1 VVKVE
6 LPLLSPVEELISPE
20 DEPKL
25 ESKEK
30 AEEMEKSETLSDRYI
45 YFCTLTTPH
54 PLFDDAYPST
64 PRGKQCC
71 LDEFFSSKTGLF
83 EACRA
88 LVSPLLAL
96 LKAIIDVLSQ

>member
-30 AEEMEKSETLSDRYI
+30 AEEMEKSETLSDR
-45 YFCTLTTPH
+45 
-54 PLFDDAYPST
+54 
-64 PRGKQCC
+64 
-71 LDEFFSSKTGLF
+71 
-83 EACRA
+83 
-88 LVSPLLAL
+88 
-96 LKAIIDVLSQ
+96 